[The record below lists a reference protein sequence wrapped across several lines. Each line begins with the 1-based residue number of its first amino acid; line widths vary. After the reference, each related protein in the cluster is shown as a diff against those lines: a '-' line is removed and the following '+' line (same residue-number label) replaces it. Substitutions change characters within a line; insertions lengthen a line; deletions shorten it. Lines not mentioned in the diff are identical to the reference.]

1 MPRLGV
7 IHEDK
12 TIVAIGVA
20 DGILSTRAALP
31 AVRAHAMIDTSVRL
45 SKSLK
50 PAL

>member
-31 AVRAHAMIDTSVRL
+31 AATALASIETCVRL
-45 SKSLK
+45 SKQVV
-50 PAL
+50 